1 MIRHLWTRYRSWRKR
16 HLTAVAEG
24 LEEEEEAR
32 RVPAADADADCLDPC
47 LRLGSGRQSA
57 YEKHLVDEL

>member
-16 HLTAVAEG
+16 HLTAAAEG
-24 LEEEEEAR
+24 LEEKEEAR
-32 RVPAADADADCLDPC
+32 RAAAADADCLDPC